1 MVLQTFITFSKGK
14 TFIDGIV
21 DVVIVVSQ
29 VAAGVT
35 VGNVIILFEVVVLL
49 YVMMARCGRGRK
61 KGLGGLLK

>member
-35 VGNVIILFEVVVLL
+35 VGNIIVLFEVVVLL
-49 YVMMARCGRGRK
+49 YVMMARGGCGRK